1 MKNHAKMSFYLREV
15 KVKDQHVR
23 SRAATSSPDR
33 GLRHKAIAL
42 ASILAVIA
50 LVVGSLFGDRG
61 ILRLLEVLEQATEL
75 QREIERL
82 EAEHAGLVEEILE
95 LRGSPEPIERLA
107 REELGLAAPDETVFI
122 IRPHASGH

>member
-1 MKNHAKMSFYLREV
+1 MHPRP
-15 KVKDQHVR
+15 
-23 SRAATSSPDR
+23 ATPNPDR

-61 ILRLLEVLEQATEL
+61 ILRLLEVREQAAEL
-75 QREIERL
+75 QREIESL
-82 EAEHAGLVEEILE
+82 KAENAGLVEEILE
-95 LRGSPEPIERLA
+95 LRDSPEPIERLA

-122 IRPHASGH
+122 IRPHSSGR

>member
-1 MKNHAKMSFYLREV
+1 MRP
-15 KVKDQHVR
+15 R
-23 SRAATSSPDR
+23 PAASNNPDR

-61 ILRLLEVLEQATEL
+61 ILRLLEVREQAAEL
-75 QREIERL
+75 QREIESL
-82 EAEHAGLVEEILE
+82 EAENAGLVEEILE
-95 LRGSPEPIERLA
+95 LRDSPEPIERLA

-122 IRPHASGH
+122 IRPHSSGR